1 MEIRPGALS
10 ERDRQTDAR
19 MRAPTI
25 AAPQPLALPN
35 EPFRGIESFRYVDA
49 PIFFARDEESAKLV
63 RLVTIYRGTLLYGDS
78 GSGKSSL
85 INARFLP
92 DIIAEG
98 FAPDR
103 LRVQPRAAEEFIV
116 ERISLTSGNQPPFL
130 SSSLAP
136 KNSPEPRIVLSVA
149 AFKKAVNDAAAAE
162 ESAYPLLIFD
172 QFEELVTQFE
182 EAPSGRDMLTAAR
195 AVQAQIVDTI
205 LQLLR
210 DQTLRVKLLFVFR
223 EDYLAKVHRLFARYP
238 DLADRYL
245 RLASPKLE
253 ALERIIRGPFDEH
266 PGHFGKEISPE
277 LTARLGAA
285 ITERAESGLLNLSE
299 VQIACLRLWQSSEP
313 DKLLTDRGVA
323 GLLEDYSLDALGR
336 LSEQHRDAAIA
347 VLGALV
353 TTSGTRNI
361 VSEDDLVRRLES
373 EEGCGKETVQKA
385 LVALVNE
392 ARLIRRELRHDT
404 SFYEIVSEFL
414 IPWILR
420 QKAER
425 QVERERIESE
435 NRLEQKLKE
444 EREAAK
450 AAADKEKRRHLVVG
464 ITGLSFLVVLLL
476 FALNYAWSQTKS
488 ARNAVGAANEA
499 EKAATKALRE
509 KEKAEAETKAALIKA
524 QEDREAAQKARIAA
538 ETTLADIQKQVSQ
551 TNANLTAQLV
561 SAPPGP
567 AQKEENSELLTRF
580 APLARTLTDLSNSST
595 KLARNLYGSDT
606 FVLLSGHTD
615 SIWTAAISTS
625 GQLIATASAD
635 KTVRVW
641 KPTGE
646 VKAILP
652 ASTSVGGATCAAFS
666 PDGRYVVTGSAGE
679 AVRVFDIEDQ
689 EQVHVWASHTDTV
702 TAVAYS
708 PDGKQILSA
717 SADKSVKLWA
727 AADRTSGIRDTLA
740 NWVHP
745 GTVTSAAFS
754 ADGRWVVSSCDD
766 GVLRVWDAANPGNT
780 RPAREQKLDAPPRR
794 AVFSPVSGSTRIAAA
809 SGNNL
814 VLWDAEGSAPV
825 RVRAGHTAGVVR
837 LAFSPDG
844 KWVATA
850 GADGAAFLWNAED
863 ESKPIPLPVQV
874 RGRLLC
880 IAWAGNIVATG
891 GENGSAELWDVS
903 TPETS
908 RRLAH
913 WRAHEGPVWF
923 NAFTPDGQHLVTTSA
938 TAEKNSDLPSA
949 KGKAAE
955 TLKGVSVVSD
965 YTARI
970 WDVGSVIK
978 QESGRDHNGPPSA
991 SK

>member
-1 MEIRPGALS
+1 MEIRPGALP
-10 ERDRQTDAR
+10 ERDWQTDAR
-19 MRAPTI
+19 MRAPTV
-25 AAPQPLALPN
+25 AAPRPLALPN
-35 EPFRGIESFRYVDA
+35 EPFRGIEYFRYVDA
-49 PIFFARDEESAKLV
+49 PIFFARDEESTKLV

-78 GSGKSSL
+78 GAGKSSL

-98 FAPDR
+98 FVPDR
-103 LRVQPRAAEEFIV
+103 LRVQPRAGEEFIV

-130 SSSLAP
+130 TSCLAP
-136 KNSPEPRIVLSVA
+136 EESPEPRIVLSVA
-149 AFKKAVNDAAAAE
+149 AFKEAVNRAAAAE
-162 ESAYPLLIFD
+162 GSAYPLLIFD

-182 EAPSGRDMLTAAR
+182 EAPSGRDTLAAAR

-245 RLASPKLE
+245 RLTSPKLE
-253 ALERIIRGPFDEH
+253 ALERIIRGPFEEH
-266 PGHFGKEISPE
+266 PGHFGNEISPE
-277 LTARLGAA
+277 LAARLGAA
-285 ITERAESGLLNLSE
+285 ITERAESGVLNLSE
-299 VQIACLRLWQSSEP
+299 VQIACLRLWRSSEP
-313 DKLLTDRGVA
+313 DKLLADRGVA

-347 VLGALV
+347 VLAALV

-361 VSEDDLVRRLES
+361 VSEDDLVGRLQS
-373 EEGCGKETVQKA
+373 EEGFGKETVQKA

-414 IPWILR
+414 IPLILR
-420 QKAER
+420 KKGER
-425 QVERERIESE
+425 QVERERIESA
-435 NRLEQKLKE
+435 NRMERKLKE
-444 EREAAK
+444 EREAAE
-450 AAADKEKRRHLVVG
+450 AAANKEKRRQLVIG
-464 ITGLSFLVVLLL
+464 ISMLSVLVVLLL
-476 FALNYAWSQTKS
+476 VALAFAWYQ
-488 ARNAVGAANEA
+488 RNAALTAAVEVSMALIGKDEA
-499 EKAATKALRE
+499 EAKTR
-509 KEKAEAETKAALIKA
+509 AALIKA
-524 QEDREAAQKARIAA
+524 QEEREAAQKARITAEAA
-538 ETTLADIQKQVSQ
+538 LNDLQKQV
-551 TNANLTAQLV
+551 TEATANLTAQLGT
-561 SAPPGP
+561 APPGP
-567 AQKEENSELLTRF
+567 NQKEENAELLRRA

-595 KLARNLYGSDT
+595 KLARNLYGSDA

-615 SIWTAAISTS
+615 SIWTAAISNS

-646 VKAILP
+646 VKAILL

-689 EQVHVWASHTDTV
+689 EQVKVWASHTDTV

-727 AADRTSGIRDTLA
+727 AADRTTGIRDTLA

-745 GTVTSAAFS
+745 RTVTAAAFS
-754 ADGRWVVSSCDD
+754 ADGHWVVSSCDD
-766 GVLRVWDAANPGNT
+766 GVLRVWDAASPGNT

-809 SGNNL
+809 CGNNL
-814 VLWDAEGSAPV
+814 VLWDAEGLAPV
-825 RVRAGHTAGVVR
+825 RVRTGHTAGVIR

-850 GADGAAFLWNAED
+850 GADGVAFLWNAED
-863 ESKPIPLPVQV
+863 ESAPIPIPVQV

-880 IAWAGNIVATG
+880 IAWAGNIIATG
-891 GENGSAELWDVS
+891 GENGSAELWDVTTRA
-903 TPETS
+903 TPQ
-908 RRLAH
+908 RLAH

-923 NAFTPDGQHLVTTSA
+923 AAFTPDGKHFVTTSA
-938 TAEKNSDLPSA
+938 TTEKNEDLPTA

-955 TLKGVSVVSD
+955 SIKGVPVTSD
-965 YTARI
+965 HTARI
-970 WDVGSVIK
+970 WDVASVIK
-978 QESGRDHNGPPSA
+978 QESGRDHKGPPSA